1 MEFET
6 LFDRLSLPP
15 LRSSVFPPPSV
26 WSSTSTAQAGFG
38 PCRQRLRGPNG
49 PRASRVRRQAA
60 PAWAIERAALVHAH
74 NPAARPLRQPRLA
87 RQRGRPALLGQAG
100 AADRSRPALRALES
114 ATWLM
119 GELYRAAGFEGVAKH
134 VEYVLAT
141 QPAESRP
148 LFVRALRRNVPGRGG
163 DVMNYRLVRHRVH
176 AHSVVVRAQ
185 LYRGQR
191 SRLGAGARRRQR
203 AHLCCHAKASDPI
216 SCCPS
221 PLSSTCQSPR
231 SRRRPSVP

>member
-148 LFVRALRRNVPGRGG
+148 LFVPG
-163 DVMNYRLVRHRVH
+163 V
-176 AHSVVVRAQ
+176 AP
-185 LYRGQR
+185 QR
-191 SRLGAGARRRQR
+191 TRPWRRRDE
-203 AHLCCHAKASDPI
+203 LPTG
-216 SCCPS
+216 PS
-221 PLSSTCQSPR
+221 PRPRTLRSSTCPALSRSAISTRRWCPTPTARPLVLSRQSVR
-231 SRRRPSVP
+231 SNQLLSVTVIVAVPVTA